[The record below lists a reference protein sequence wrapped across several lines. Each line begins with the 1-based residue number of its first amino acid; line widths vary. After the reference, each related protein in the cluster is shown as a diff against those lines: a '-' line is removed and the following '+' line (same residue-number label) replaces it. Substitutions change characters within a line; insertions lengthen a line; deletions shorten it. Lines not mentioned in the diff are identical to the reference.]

1 MFRFIRRVWRV
12 LPGILAG
19 LFIILIIW
27 LFVVFPRAVNALAD
41 LLGNMG
47 DPLIAR
53 EQLIHT
59 VIALI
64 ASLIPLYFLIIRP
77 FQQVRL
83 PHDGHGLVVRQGQGV
98 AYIDTE
104 SVRNQVYR
112 AVTEIGAIKR
122 VEVSIESDGGRAAVL
137 LNLTTENNINGGRK
151 KQEIRREVKKVVEDQ
166 LGVQLAGEPTINF
179 RLAQIEPDIP
189 QAMPIPEPPPPP
201 VSARPVVVERPV
213 TAPAPLPPPRREEP
227 PPIPAAPVSNPVVT
241 RRPFVPTESTAVKT
255 DHVVASDED
264 GHVADTVT
272 EPPTEPSDD

>member
-12 LPGILAG
+12 LPSILAG
-19 LFIILIIW
+19 LFIIVVIW
-27 LFVVFPRAVNALAD
+27 LFVVFPRVVNQLAD

-47 DPLIAR
+47 DPLIAT

-59 VIALI
+59 VIALV

-77 FQQVRL
+77 YLNVKL

-122 VEVSIESDGGRAAVL
+122 TEVSIESDGGRAAVL

-179 RLAQIEPDIP
+179 RLANIEPDIP
-189 QAMPIPEPPPPP
+189 QATPEPVPTPPAARPIYVPPAPTPVGAPPPH
-201 VSARPVVVERPV
+201 
-213 TAPAPLPPPRREEP
+213 REEP
-227 PPIPAAPVSNPVVT
+227 PIASTATSSPIVS
-241 RRPFVPTESTAVKT
+241 RRAFVPSESTAVKT
-255 DHVVASDED
+255 EHQVSSSDED
-264 GHVADTVT
+264 GQVADTPLLT
-272 EPPTEPSDD
+272 PIPPEDE